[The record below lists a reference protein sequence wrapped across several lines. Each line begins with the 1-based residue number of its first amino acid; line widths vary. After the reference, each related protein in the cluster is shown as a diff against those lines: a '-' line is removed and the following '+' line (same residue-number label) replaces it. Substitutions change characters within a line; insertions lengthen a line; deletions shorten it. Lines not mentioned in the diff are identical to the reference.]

1 MKYIYLTLVIVLA
14 LFIHNGLTAEEA
26 AAPTGPVLGEAA
38 PNFTLNDLDG
48 KPVEL
53 ASFKGKYVVLEWTN
67 YDCPFV
73 KKHYSSGNMQAL
85 QDKNVAEG
93 VIWLAINSSAQGK
106 QGNFPPEKWKE
117 LAAER
122 KSSPTAIQLDPDGKV
137 GQLYMAKT
145 TPEMF
150 VIDTTGTLIYMGAID
165 DKPTTNIEDV
175 KTAKNYVQQALD
187 EAKALKPVSVPITRS
202 YGCSV
207 KY

>member
-26 AAPTGPVLGEAA
+26 TAPTGPVLGEIA

-93 VIWLAINSSAQGK
+93 VI
-106 QGNFPPEKWKE
+106 
-117 LAAER
+117 
-122 KSSPTAIQLDPDGKV
+122 
-137 GQLYMAKT
+137 
-145 TPEMF
+145 
-150 VIDTTGTLIYMGAID
+150 
-165 DKPTTNIEDV
+165 
-175 KTAKNYVQQALD
+175 
-187 EAKALKPVSVPITRS
+187 
-202 YGCSV
+202 
-207 KY
+207 